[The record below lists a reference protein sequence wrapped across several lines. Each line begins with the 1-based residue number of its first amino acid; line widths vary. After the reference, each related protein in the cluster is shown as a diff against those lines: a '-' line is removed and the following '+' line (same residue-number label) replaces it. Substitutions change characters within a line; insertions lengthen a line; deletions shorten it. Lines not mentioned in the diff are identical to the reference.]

1 MMRVRVHPSDRRV
14 RRARR
19 KPRPS
24 RPQGTLATGGGA
36 PASGRCRPTVPVRR
50 QGRQI
55 DRSSGCCRASGQL
68 DRQAGCRW
76 HRPGDRRFMMGE
88 AASCIEQPGP
98 PKRDLQLSNKAEPRP
113 PALFRHGGNL
123 SPRLWNGYRREWSGV
138 AIAGG
143 QRVRIGSTLDLDD
156 LACNGN

>member
-1 MMRVRVHPSDRRV
+1 
-14 RRARR
+14 
-19 KPRPS
+19 
-24 RPQGTLATGGGA
+24 
-36 PASGRCRPTVPVRR
+36 
-50 QGRQI
+50 
-55 DRSSGCCRASGQL
+55 
-68 DRQAGCRW
+68 
-76 HRPGDRRFMMGE
+76 MMGE

-156 LACNGN
+156 LAEARPTGAHKDFLRCPTFRTNRLALTRWCSAS